1 MTETKTPATF
11 SGQNDEPKLEQ
22 AQQAEENQAKA
33 APRPGQRPK
42 PGRKP
47 LFRT

>member
-11 SGQNDEPKLEQ
+11 RGQSDESKLEQ
-22 AQQAEENQAKA
+22 AQQAEENQTNA
-33 APRPGQRPK
+33 APRPIQRPK